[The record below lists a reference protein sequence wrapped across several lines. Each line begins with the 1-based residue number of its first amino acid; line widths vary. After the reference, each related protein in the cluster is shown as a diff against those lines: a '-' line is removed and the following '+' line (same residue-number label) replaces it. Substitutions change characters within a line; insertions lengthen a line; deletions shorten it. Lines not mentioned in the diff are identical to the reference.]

1 MAATRT
7 TKTTR
12 TASAKAASKERD
24 VLGKLADRGEEALH
38 RLQDLPGGT
47 RAVKAFNDLRER
59 VDELGKKV
67 SGIDRLEARV
77 AKLERELAALKRG
90 AKRQA
95 GEPERKPG
103 A

>member
-1 MAATRT
+1 MTSRMAT
-7 TKTTR
+7 TK
-12 TASAKAASKERD
+12 AKATPQKERD

-38 RLQDLPGGT
+38 RLQELPGGT
-47 RAVKAFNDLRER
+47 RAVKAFNELRER

-67 SGIDRLEARV
+67 SGMDRLEARV
-77 AKLERELAALKRG
+77 AKLERELAAMKRG